1 MFRYIYEL
9 AWIEIYKQKI
19 NLNEIKGKKAKLDYI
34 TLYFFNCSK
43 IFRYSC
49 FYTWKLWIHE
59 FNKHRNKLKIIH
71 QNPDIFVNNKCIA
84 ISVLSFV

>member
-9 AWIEIYKQKI
+9 ACIEIYKQKI

-49 FYTWKLWIHE
+49 FYT
-59 FNKHRNKLKIIH
+59 
-71 QNPDIFVNNKCIA
+71 
-84 ISVLSFV
+84 